1 MKKLFCFVV
10 AALVLFGCSDHRSNI
25 LKVYNWADYIDEE
38 LIGEFEEW
46 YQEQTGESV
55 SVI

>member
-10 AALVLFGCSDHRSNI
+10 AALVLFGCSDQRSNI

-38 LIGEFEEW
+38 LDDIDIEAELIR
-46 YQEQTGESV
+46 T
-55 SVI
+55 IDNIL